1 MTDEQALKFP
11 TDGRTPKDLDGEF
24 VSIPEA
30 EATSERYVKRFE
42 QRGEK
47 QKQIAGYREVIPCCK
62 CGHCIIVRE
71 LRLGQIVNVGFG
83 CSNLRITCAPY
94 GTCNSSFTSKRGPM
108 VLLRKLKGNEQVT
121 NFATLSEDTW
131 SIEPPKEVPKAVLS
145 GKAGKEVPRN
155 LNS

>member
-1 MTDEQALKFP
+1 
-11 TDGRTPKDLDGEF
+11 
-24 VSIPEA
+24 
-30 EATSERYVKRFE
+30 
-42 QRGEK
+42 
-47 QKQIAGYREVIPCCK
+47 
-62 CGHCIIVRE
+62 
-71 LRLGQIVNVGFG
+71 
-83 CSNLRITCAPY
+83 
-94 GTCNSSFTSKRGPM
+94 M